1 MSGGDTGAAA
11 GAEPEPPAPGGGP
24 GRTVIAERVV
34 EKIAARAVRDA
45 GRVGG
50 VAPRLLGVPLG
61 REGTQRASPV
71 TAWVGGD
78 VTSLAVTVSLVW
90 PHSARTTTRRLRDH
104 IVERVQTLTGL
115 RVDHVDIDVAQLPS
129 PSRPARRVR

>member
-1 MSGGDTGAAA
+1 M
-11 GAEPEPPAPGGGP
+11 
-24 GRTVIAERVV
+24 AERVV
-34 EKIAARAVRDA
+34 ERIAARAVREA

-61 REGTQRASPV
+61 REGAQRASPV

-90 PHSARTTTRRLRDH
+90 PWSARTTTRRLRDH
-104 IVERVQTLTGL
+104 IIERVQNLTGL
-115 RVDHVDIDVAQLPS
+115 RVDHVDIDVTRLPS
-129 PSRPARRVR
+129 PSGPARRVR

>member
-1 MSGGDTGAAA
+1 MRAASEA
-11 GAEPEPPAPGGGP
+11 SPRACSAS
-24 GRTVIAERVV
+24 RS
-34 EKIAARAVRDA
+34 AAR
-45 GRVGG
+45 
-50 VAPRLLGVPLG
+50 
-61 REGTQRASPV
+61 TQRASPV

-104 IVERVQTLTGL
+104 IAERVQTLTGL
-115 RVDHVDIDVAQLPS
+115 RVDHVDIDVTQLPS